1 MTPQLRKLALVSH
14 ITVTV
19 GWIGSALAYLALV
32 VSAMVSQEP
41 QTLRAAWIAMGV
53 IGWIVIVPL
62 AVASVLTGLV
72 MSLGT
77 AWGLV
82 RHYWV
87 LASFVLAVVATAVL
101 LQHMQ
106 TVSFFANVAAQRDST
121 AAVAELRG
129 ALRAELLHAGLGLV
143 VLLLIEV
150 LNVYKP
156 QGMTAFGRRTSQI
169 AATAQPLGADASGQR
184 TRSAPGSPFWVR
196 VVGAH
201 AIGLIV
207 LLAIMHIT
215 GGGLR
220 FH

>member
-1 MTPQLRKLALVSH
+1 MTPQLRRLALVSH

-32 VSAMVSQEP
+32 VSGMVSPEP
-41 QTLRAAWIAMGV
+41 QTLRAAWITMGV
-53 IGWIVIVPL
+53 IGWIVMVPL

-72 MSLGT
+72 MSVGT

-87 LASFVLAVVATAVL
+87 LASFVLTVVATAAL

-106 TVSFFANVAAQRDST
+106 TVSFFANVAAQPDST

-129 ALRAELLHAGLGLV
+129 GLGLV

-156 QGMTAFGRRTSQI
+156 PGMTVFGRRTSQI
-169 AATAQPLGADASGQR
+169 ASTAQPLDADPSGQR
-184 TRSAPGSPFWVR
+184 TRSAHGNPFWVR

-201 AIGLIV
+201 AIGLVV
-207 LLAIMHIT
+207 LLAIMHLT
-215 GGGLR
+215 GSGLR